1 MTARATSQTSV
12 LRWSAHG
19 WNIDDWPSETSA
31 SLRVRLFGGW
41 NAGCR
46 GSTGA
51 CTLLGPE
58 GSDTEAGEPGS
69 GNGFSDSCPSTG
81 ALLCGWGEYRPY
93 VENYTVDASIF
104 LVENDTARWSCSI
117 EENNV
122 RHGFL
127 LVREHDNHWSSP
139 PQGEPVRVSVWWVRF
154 ILMYVV
160 KFERANGGCLGN
172 WSRRRT

>member
-1 MTARATSQTSV
+1 ME
-12 LRWSAHG
+12 HC
-19 WNIDDWPSETSA
+19 DWLPETSSSA
-31 SLRVRLFGGW
+31 STPPSGGRK
-41 NAGCR
+41 AGGR
-46 GSTGA
+46 GSRGA

-58 GSDTEAGEPGS
+58 GSDTGSGPPGS
-69 GNGFSDSCPSTG
+69 GIGFSDSCRTSG
-81 ALLCGWGEYRPY
+81 RHACGSGEYRPY

-104 LVENDTARWSCSI
+104 LVENITTSVVVCSI

-122 RHGFL
+122 RHRIMNRYGPSGSSGSD
-127 LVREHDNHWSSP
+127 VGGNHWSSP
-139 PQGEPVRVSVWWVRF
+139 LQEVPSGHRVWWVRF